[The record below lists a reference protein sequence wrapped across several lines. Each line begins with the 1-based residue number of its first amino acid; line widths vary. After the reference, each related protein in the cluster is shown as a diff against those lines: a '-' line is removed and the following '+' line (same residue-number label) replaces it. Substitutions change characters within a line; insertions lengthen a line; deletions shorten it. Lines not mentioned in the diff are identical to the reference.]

1 MKASSQSMFWLGKSA
16 KLGQAITGVLMFAL
30 VLLLQPAAYAATPAA
45 GTAISNQAS
54 ASYTDSSN
62 ISRTVTSN
70 VVTAIVQQV
79 AALTLT
85 APLNKTVTAGSQVTY
100 PFTLTNTGNGL
111 DSYNLTNTF
120 AGGTFTFTSVTLY
133 ADVNGD
139 GIADNNTPIT
149 VSPALAAGDIFRFVA
164 VGNVPST
171 AVSGNTDTLVMT
183 ATSVFTPATSA
194 TVSDITTI
202 TTNAV
207 LNVTKSMSAVS
218 GNPGTTPYTITLTY
232 SNTGNSAATAVTLKD
247 VIPAGMLYNAGS
259 GKWSATATALT
270 DATGDLQGA
279 GPTIDYSFAGT
290 TVTAIISSVPAGQS
304 GTVSFTVNLP
314 AADAAG
320 PINNTATYAYN
331 DGAAAIPAVNTNTF
345 TFTVNK
351 VISLTMPSP
360 AAVASATQG
369 STVPFTNVLTNTS
382 NTADSFDITVSAG
395 TYPAGTTFNLFQADG
410 VTPLLDTNGNGIP
423 DTGLLA
429 AGATYNVV
437 LKAILPAGA
446 TGGPFSVS
454 KTATSKTD
462 PTKTA
467 TATDTLTVITANTV
481 DLTNNTARSDS
492 SPAGTAAAG
501 NAATTGF
508 GVGPEAAAVTTLSTN
523 PTVAATFTL
532 FVNNTSGN
540 ADTYNLAASTD
551 STFASLVLPTGWT
564 VVFRDATNTVIT
576 NTGVI
581 AAGGNKQVF
590 AEVTPPAGAA
600 ASPNPGTGQDIFFRV
615 LSPTS
620 GALDR
625 KHDAVKVNTLRSIQL
640 IANNVGQ
647 VFPGGSVVYSH
658 TITNAGN
665 VSENTG
671 TSTVALSLANS
682 NANFSSI
689 VYLDVNNNGLIDAG
703 DTIINTAADLGTL
716 LAGQSKALLVKV
728 TAISGAAIGATNT
741 DTLTATTA
749 GIVNTI
755 AAPAV
760 VSVTDTTTVIAG
772 NLSLLKEQALATC
785 ATGAPIGAFA
795 VANITT
801 GAIPGACIVYRI
813 TATNNGT
820 ANVVGL
826 VISDATPSQTT
837 FQSSAASIP
846 ASYVVTAPAVGA
858 TGTVSATAGA
868 AATLIPS
875 ASVVMQF
882 VIKINP

>member
-1 MKASSQSMFWLGKSA
+1 MKASFQSKFWLGKSA

-30 VLLLQPAAYAATPAA
+30 VLLLQPAAYAAPAA

-54 ASYTDSSN
+54 ASYTDASN

-111 DSYNLTNTF
+111 DSYNLTNPSS
-120 AGGTFTFTSVTLY
+120 GTFTFTSVTLY
-133 ADVNGD
+133 ADLNGD

-149 VSPALAAGDIFRFVA
+149 VSPALATGEIFRFVV

-171 AVSGNTDTLVMT
+171 AVSGNTNTLVMT
-183 ATSVFTPATSA
+183 AASVFTPATLA
-194 TVSDITTI
+194 TVSDITTV
-202 TTNAV
+202 TNNAV

-232 SNTGNSAATAVTLKD
+232 SNTGNTAATNVTLVD
-247 VIPAGMLYNAGS
+247 AIPAGMLYNAGS
-259 GKWSATATALT
+259 GRWSATATALT
-270 DATGDLQGA
+270 DAAGDIIGIS
-279 GPTIDYSFAGT
+279 PTIDYSVTGT
-290 TVTAIISSVPAGQS
+290 TVTAIINTVAPGQS
-304 GTVSFTVNLP
+304 GTVSFTVSLP

-331 DGAAAIPAVNTNTF
+331 DGTAAIPAVNTNTF

-351 VISLTMPSP
+351 VISLTF
-360 AAVASATQG
+360 AGQTVASATQG
-369 STVPFTNVLTNTS
+369 STVSFTNLLTNTS
-382 NTADSFDITVSAG
+382 NTPDSFDITVSAG
-395 TYPAGTTFNLFQADG
+395 TFPTGTSFSLFQADG

-423 DTGLLA
+423 DTGVIA
-429 AGATYNVV
+429 AVTGTYNVV
-437 LKAILPAGA
+437 LKAVLPPGA
-446 TGGPFSVS
+446 IGGPFSVV
-454 KTATSKTD
+454 KTATSKTN
-462 PTKTA
+462 PAVFA
-467 TATDTLTVITANTV
+467 TATDTLNLITANTV
-481 DLTNNTARSDS
+481 DLTNTSAL
-492 SPAGTAAAG
+492 PGAPGAGA
-501 NAATTGF
+501 
-508 GVGPEAAAVTTLSTN
+508 GPEALAVTTVSTN
-523 PTVAATFTL
+523 PGAAARFTL
-532 FVNNTSGN
+532 FVNNTSTI
-540 ADTYNLAASTD
+540 ADTYNLAASTN
-551 STFASLVLPTGWT
+551 STFATQVLPTGWT

-590 AEVTPPAGAA
+590 ADVTPPVGNA
-600 ASPNPGTGQDIFFRV
+600 ASPNPGAGTSIYFRS

-620 GALDR
+620 GAIDR
-625 KHDAVKVNTLRSIQL
+625 KHDAVTVNTLRSIQL

-665 VSENTG
+665 VSENIG
-671 TSTVALSLANS
+671 TSAVALTLANS

-689 VYLDVNNNGLIDAG
+689 VYLDLNNNGLVDAT
-703 DTIINTAADLGTL
+703 DTIINVATDLGTL

-741 DTLTATTA
+741 STLTATTT
-749 GIVNTI
+749 GNVNTI
-755 AAPAV
+755 VPPAV
-760 VSVTDTTTVIAG
+760 VFVTDTTTVIAG

-785 ATGAPIGAFA
+785 ATGAPIGAFG

-801 GAIPGACIVYRI
+801 GAIPNACIVYRI

-826 VISDATPSQTT
+826 IVSDATPSQTT

-846 ASYVVTAPAVGA
+846 ATYVVTAPGVGL

-875 ASVVMQF
+875 ASVVVQF
-882 VIKINP
+882 VVRINP